1 MLNPNLEVQLTYY
14 FQKRDM
20 PIPNLALQIE
30 TNCIPSD
37 EELDHIKNSIF
48 LVPTVQLANFD
59 LVINRM
65 RDIYSSS
72 YNGTALGSIGRNRG
86 ISQFD
91 ITSASNFN

>member
-30 TNCIPSD
+30 TNCISSD
-37 EELDHIKNSIF
+37 EELDHIKNSIPP
-48 LVPTVQLANFD
+48 VPTVQLANFHPE
-59 LVINRM
+59 INRV